1 MSYLGIDLG
10 TSGLRALLLAEDG
23 SVLGSAEHSCSS
35 EHKHPG
41 WSEQDPADWVAA
53 LEGRLPRYATPILN
67 LPICEPSAW
76 RATCMAQRFWIPQV
90 T

>member
-23 SVLGSAEHSCSS
+23 SVLGSAEHYCTS

-41 WSEQDPADWVAA
+41 WSEQDPAEWIAA
-53 LEGRLPRYATPILN
+53 LEGAVAELRDAHPEFADL
-67 LPICEPSAW
+67 
-76 RATCMAQRFWIPQV
+76 RAVGVAGHMHGRHASGFRR
-90 T
+90 